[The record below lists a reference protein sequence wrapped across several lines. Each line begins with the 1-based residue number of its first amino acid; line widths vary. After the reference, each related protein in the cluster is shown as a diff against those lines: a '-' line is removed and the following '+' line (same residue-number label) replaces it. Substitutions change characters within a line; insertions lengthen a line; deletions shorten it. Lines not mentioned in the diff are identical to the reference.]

1 MESIIQ
7 YALNHA
13 HTYKTDKSI
22 YNIVNGKKSH
32 QTFFDACSQRLMS
45 LYHILPELKYTTFE
59 DIISDQH
66 HQTTDSSEMIKVHP
80 RFSYDSLS
88 LTFKALQ
95 LLIQTVSHVER
106 NNKAFMP
113 LTEQAVI
120 QKGVKQLFYYI
131 QNNDLVTAFI
141 DELYQLF
148 KHLDEQQEQSVLHYY
163 LQGYEEA
170 MYTRQQIS
178 LIEGLDE
185 TEVFR
190 LEYNGLVEMMFEFED
205 VDRYPILNQLIVYPP
220 LSYNTSETYVH
231 LQQGKTMDQIAR
243 HKHVKINTI
252 EDHILELFI
261 KGYIADYTHFVSNA
275 QLTKFKTY
283 YLAQPTLR
291 LREYKEMMDE
301 LDYFQ
306 IKLFIVGIERG
317 ELGVT
322 TSVE

>member
-1 MESIIQ
+1 MESIIH
-7 YALNHA
+7 YAHDHA
-13 HTYKTDKSI
+13 HTYKTEKSV
-22 YNIVNGKKSH
+22 YNILYGKKSH

-59 DIISDQH
+59 SMISTQNE
-66 HQTTDSSEMIKVHP
+66 DSMDVSEKIKIHP

-106 NNKAFMP
+106 NNKTFMP

-131 QNNDLVTAFI
+131 QNNALVSAFI

-190 LEYNGLVEMMFEFED
+190 LEYNSLVEMMYELED
-205 VDRYPILNQLIVYPP
+205 VSRYPILNQLIVYPP
-220 LSYNTSETYVH
+220 LSYNTNETYMH

-243 HKHVKINTI
+243 LKHVKINTI

-261 KGYIADYTHFVSNA
+261 KGYISDYTPYVSNE
-275 QLTKFKTY
+275 QLTQFKNY
-283 YLAQPTLR
+283 YFEQPTLR

-306 IKLFIVGIERG
+306 IKLLIVGIERG
-317 ELGVT
+317 DLGVT